1 MSLLAI
7 VVNDQLTLQFDR
19 SKELPENQQQYLAKL
34 DEKFDQGIELQ
45 GEKIDKP
52 NIQQKARYMALSMME
67 GIMYQEDAKAAVS
80 MAWLA
85 TRLPDLKQVLAMVD
99 EKGTQFE
106 LVFDREYQPHQVVN
120 FDGLNS

>member
-1 MSLLAI
+1 VSLLAI